1 MTESKKTE
9 GLNAELPPSETKSL
23 MQFPMEFPIKIMG
36 IATEDFLDIV
46 HGIAREHFE
55 DFSEEFTKT
64 EYSRTGKYMSVTITV
79 NAQSKDQ
86 LDNVYRTY
94 TSHPKVKIVL

>member
-1 MTESKKTE
+1 
-9 GLNAELPPSETKSL
+9 
-23 MQFPMEFPIKIMG
+23 MEFPIKIMG

>member
-9 GLNAELPPSETKSL
+9 DLNAELPPSETKSL

-36 IATEDFLDIV
+36 VATEDFLDIV
-46 HGIAREHFE
+46 HGIAREHF
-55 DFSEEFTKT
+55 EEFTKT

>member
-1 MTESKKTE
+1 MTESKKTKD
-9 GLNAELPPSETKSL
+9 LNAELPPSETESL

-36 IATEDFLDIV
+36 VATEDFLDIV